1 MAILTAANADKINR
15 QNPTNEEVQL
25 GTSIYETQ
33 AYAPVII
40 EYAVAADASS
50 NVAAFTAPYAMR
62 LTLVT
67 ARCTA
72 AISNGAIQPKKGT
85 TAMCTAIT
93 CAVDKVQTSWS
104 AGIETA
110 QVVLA
115 AGDIVNV
122 IATGDTAASVR
133 GVLTFYG
140 VRL

>member
-1 MAILTAANADKINR
+1 MSILTAAQADKINR
-15 QNPTNEEVQL
+15 FNPTAQEVAL
-25 GTSIYETQ
+25 GTSILETQ
-33 AYAPVII
+33 TYAPVII

-50 NVAAFTAPYAMR
+50 NVAAFTAPFAMR
-62 LTLVT
+62 ITLVT

-72 AISNGAIQPKKGT
+72 AITNGAIQPKKAT

-93 CAVDKVQTSWS
+93 CAVDKVQTSWG

-115 AGDIVNV
+115 AGDVVNV
-122 IATGDTAASVR
+122 IATGDTAGSVR
-133 GVLTFYG
+133 GVVTFYG